1 GAAPILFATY
11 PKLAGIDPNNTIFN
25 IVFFITIISLLVQGT
40 TVSSMAEVL
49 GVSAASPEEGFDIDL
64 PEDIKASLTEVE
76 VNEDNTEGKTLREIS
91 LPEKTLIMM
100 IRREGHYIIPNGNTV
115 LQKGDRL
122 LLISEEA
129 QQHTPE
135 IKRSGKFA
143 LLRRFI
149 K

>member
-1 GAAPILFATY
+1 MGRLGNRFKKAPSTLNPA
-11 PKLAGIDPNNTIFN
+11 PDHANR
-25 IVFFITIISLLVQGT
+25 
-40 TVSSMAEVL
+40 
-49 GVSAASPEEGFDIDL
+49 GFSFHL